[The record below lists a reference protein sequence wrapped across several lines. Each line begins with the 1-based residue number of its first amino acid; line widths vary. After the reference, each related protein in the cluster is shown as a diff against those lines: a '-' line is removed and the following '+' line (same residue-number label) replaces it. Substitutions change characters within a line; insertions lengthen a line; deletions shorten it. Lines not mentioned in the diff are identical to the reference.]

1 MKHKVST
8 LEGSLLDAAVA
19 KAEGLPLSNEWKQGD
34 SCRVGTGEGDLR
46 TFAPSTD
53 WAHGG
58 PIIERERISI
68 SPYFRDPDGQWSAG
82 MPLRQSPPP
91 GSAPRRLSPPC
102 AHTSPAASARR
113 STCRDR
119 GTFRVKRPQANIAKD
134 FSPARFARSNQ
145 TRGVPSITTSGAPL

>member
-91 GSAPRRLSPPC
+91 GVSYSRRPC
-102 AHTSPAASARR
+102 LGATPLIAAMRAYVASKLGEEV
-113 STCRDR
+113 DL
-119 GTFRVKRPQANIAKD
+119 P
-134 FSPARFARSNQ
+134 
-145 TRGVPSITTSGAPL
+145 